1 MAKEILNMTFAHD
14 SDAKEIINT
23 LTGLV
28 AARSRKEWGAKFIDC
43 SEMDDREYKENNE
56 KTKKAMIAFACNK
69 AGLSICKSEED
80 MLMAKDNVVFRS
92 VLNSIITQTLTSLTL
107 RYRNPLINEF
117 ADMET
122 VPAGASKTYEI
133 DSRAL
138 AVAQKANYT
147 SNVTIVP
154 THAKSGITIKPQM
167 YSLGASLDFIR
178 LLVNDYDWAYD
189 VAKVYAGF
197 VFAKYKACVDL
208 VYSTNVLAGT
218 PFYQATFALA
228 TYQQLAD
235 DVALFS
241 GASTGDVVA
250 LGTRTAFNTITGI
263 ATNGGFMTKDEYIRG
278 TYLKEIAG
286 VPSIVVD
293 QFTDGSMPVNSANIG
308 SLRAIPNDIIV
319 LVARGRDKIV
329 KLVQESYIRAIETDA
344 HENNLNRM
352 EYSFFQAFGAGIATS
367 SFFGVQNTAN
377 A

>member
-1 MAKEILNMTFAHD
+1 MTFAHD